1 VTTQRQSAHPIEPL
15 LLERW
20 SPRAFDGSAVN
31 RNDIAAIFE
40 AARWAPSAFN
50 VQPWRFIYALR
61 DDADWQRLLGL
72 LIPFN
77 ASWVKNAGALIFICS
92 DTLMAPKPDQPPQL
106 SHSHSFDAGAAWALM
121 ALQATALGYRAHGMT
136 GLLFDRC
143 RSELEIPERF
153 RLEAAVAI
161 GKQGDKSVLPEAL
174 QAREVPSERK
184 PLGDLVF
191 HARFGSQS
199 DIYRRLDGDKQVQ
212 CVDAMCART
221 LDGGENE

>member
-1 VTTQRQSAHPIEPL
+1 MKTPRLSAHPIEPL

-20 SPRAFDGSAVN
+20 SPRAFDSSAVD
-31 RNDIAAIFE
+31 RKDLASIFE

-92 DTLMAPKPDQPPQL
+92 DTLAVTKPSRPPEL

-121 ALQATALGYRAHGMT
+121 ALQATSLGYRAHGMT
-136 GLLFDRC
+136 GLLFDEC
-143 RSELEIPERF
+143 RSELEIPDRF
-153 RLEAAVAI
+153 RLEAAVAV
-161 GKQGDKSVLPEAL
+161 GKQGDRSLLPEEL
-174 QAREVPSERK
+174 RAREVPSERR
-184 PLGDLVF
+184 PLSELVF
-191 HARFGSQS
+191 HGRFGQ
-199 DIYRRLDGDKQVQ
+199 L
-212 CVDAMCART
+212 APE
-221 LDGGENE
+221 L